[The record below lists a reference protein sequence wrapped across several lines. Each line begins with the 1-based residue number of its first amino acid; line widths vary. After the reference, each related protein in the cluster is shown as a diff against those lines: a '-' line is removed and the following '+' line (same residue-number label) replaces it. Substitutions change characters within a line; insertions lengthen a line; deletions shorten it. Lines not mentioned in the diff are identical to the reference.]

1 MSVGIL
7 TYPDASLKLPSKKH
21 VHFMHSKPNSSV
33 DHSLLMLCVERV
45 QMLR

>member
-7 TYPDASLKLPSKKH
+7 TFPDASLKLPSKKH
-21 VHFMHSKPNSSV
+21 VLFMHSKPNSNV
-33 DHSLLMLCVERV
+33 DPSLLMSCVDRV